1 MIFRLK
7 TSKRTQ
13 EIFEELENRTN
24 YKPYTLVKHAI
35 AWSILEKT
43 SVADYKSDSDGL
55 DLNNYVFI
63 DRKTNGNI
71 KNLYLLEKVE
81 VLANPDKNI
90 KGYSEKVIQL
100 VSDKLNLPDLKEF
113 DSEEEAKGEL
123 DRYFQMN
130 FRNQYAQFAA
140 SVIEMISK
148 GE

>member
-55 DLNNYVFI
+55 DLNRQTITGDNDTYFKVLIEQVEGRYLTDEEICTITLEIWISTFCKYWVREI
-63 DRKTNGNI
+63 PYNRKEE
-71 KNLYLLEKVE
+71 KLWEQWLE
-81 VLANPDKNI
+81 
-90 KGYSEKVIQL
+90 
-100 VSDKLNLPDLKEF
+100 
-113 DSEEEAKGEL
+113 
-123 DRYFQMN
+123 R
-130 FRNQYAQFAA
+130 
-140 SVIEMISK
+140 
-148 GE
+148 